1 MIKILN
7 STQNRLVI
15 KQEKDQKTVF
25 IDWFSFINCLSFFV
39 GIVFNL
45 PVLVIEVFLL
55 PASIV
60 WLLISLLHMPTAT
73 YTFNRKDNLFTVK
86 PDFLYP
92 CPSEYPLQEIVEAN
106 LSIKEIRWGVY
117 GQVDNFPTA
126 ILTRRRTRD
135 GKLCQIDL
143 CLKDSQQEM
152 QRVVNLINNF

>member
-1 MIKILN
+1 MIKIIS
-7 STQNRLVI
+7 STKNKLAI
-15 KQEKDQKTVF
+15 KQEKDKEMVF
-25 IDWFSFINCLSFFV
+25 FDCFTFLNCLSIFV
-39 GIVFNL
+39 GIVFNFPAL
-45 PVLVIEVFLL
+45 GIGVLLL

-60 WLLISLLHMPTAT
+60 WLLISLLHLPTAT

-86 PDFLYP
+86 PDFLCP

-106 LSIKEIRWGVY
+106 LSTKEIRWGAY
-117 GQVDNFPTA
+117 GYVNNFPTV